1 MPNDSSTG
9 GFVAATVSDSYDSAL
24 DRVLQAAVVGIVG
37 LTGALV
43 RPRWQP
49 VEPNQPEHDVNWCA
63 IGMTNVESDAYAY
76 KVHDAAGSGADKME
90 HDETLTVLTSFYG
103 PASMT
108 NCQAFRDGLQ
118 VDQNRETL
126 RAAGIVLATVNDV
139 VPVPVLLA
147 QKWLRRVDVSFT
159 VRRRVQRTYPT
170 RTLVS
175 ASLGLDNEHSAP
187 LITINP

>member
-9 GFVAATVSDSYDSAL
+9 GFVAALTADSYDQAL
-24 DRVLQAAVVGIVG
+24 DRVLQTAVVGIVG
-37 LTGALV
+37 LAGSLV

-49 VEPNQPEHDVNWCA
+49 IEPNQPEHEVNWCA
-63 IGMTNVESDAYAY
+63 IGMTNVDSDAYAY
-76 KVHDAAGSGADKME
+76 KIHDAAGTGTDLME
-90 HDETLTVLTSFYG
+90 HDETLTVLASFYG

-118 VDQNRETL
+118 IDQNRETL
-126 RAAGIVLATVNDV
+126 RAAGIVLATINDT

-159 VRRRVQRTYPT
+159 LRRRVQRTYPI
-170 RTLVS
+170 RTLAS
-175 ASLGLDNEHSAP
+175 ASLGLDNEHYVTPISA
-187 LITINP
+187 NP